1 MVRRRDRAAADQTHF
16 LIQEAARQP
25 LARRSPAMFSLQTI
39 LDNLPVLIWS
49 ARYTLL
55 ISALGCALG
64 LVGGAALAIAAVS
77 RHALARRVA
86 AVYVS
91 FFRGVPLLIQLLL
104 SYYLLPLVGVN
115 VPPLVAAVLTV
126 GLCAAAYISEIWR
139 GALNA
144 VPRGQSEAAVA
155 IGLRPLD
162 IWTRILLPQALKI
175 ATPALVNE
183 LILLVKASSLVTV
196 VGIVEITR
204 MSQSI
209 AAATYRPL
217 EIYVTAAF
225 LYLVINL
232 VISALGRALERRLAT

>member
-1 MVRRRDRAAADQTHF
+1 
-16 LIQEAARQP
+16 
-25 LARRSPAMFSLQTI
+25 MFSFQTI
-39 LDNLPVLIWS
+39 LDNLPVLAWS

-64 LVGGAALAIAAVS
+64 LALGGALCVAAVS
-77 RHALARRVA
+77 RSALLRGFA
-86 AVYVS
+86 AVYLS

-115 VPPLVAAVLTV
+115 VPALVAAVLTV
-126 GLCAAAYISEIWR
+126 GLCAAAYISEILR

-144 VPRGQSEAAVA
+144 IPRGQTEAAIA
-155 IGLRPLD
+155 IGLSPFD
-162 IWTRILLPQALKI
+162 IWTRILAPQALKI
-175 ATPALVNE
+175 GTPALVNE

-209 AAATYRPL
+209 ASATYRPL
-217 EIYVTAAF
+217 EIYVAAAF
-225 LYLVINL
+225 LYLAINL
-232 VISALGRALERRLAT
+232 VIAACGRALERRLAV

>member
-1 MVRRRDRAAADQTHF
+1 
-16 LIQEAARQP
+16 
-25 LARRSPAMFSLQTI
+25 MFSFQTI
-39 LDNLPVLIWS
+39 LDNLPTLIWS

-64 LVGGAALAIAAVS
+64 LVLGGLICVAAVS
-77 RHALARRVA
+77 RSPVLRGAAAL
-86 AVYVS
+86 YVS

-104 SYYLLPLVGVN
+104 SYYLLPLIGLN
-115 VPPLVAAVLTV
+115 VPALVAAVLTV

-144 VPRGQSEAAVA
+144 IPRGQSEAAVA
-155 IGLRPLD
+155 IGFSPFDL
-162 IWTRILLPQALKI
+162 WTRILLPQALKI

-209 AAATYRPL
+209 ASATYRPL
-217 EIYVTAAF
+217 EIYLAAAF
-225 LYLVINL
+225 LYLAINL
-232 VISALGRALERRLAT
+232 VIAASGRALERRLAV

>member
-1 MVRRRDRAAADQTHF
+1 
-16 LIQEAARQP
+16 
-25 LARRSPAMFSLQTI
+25 MFSFQTI
-39 LDNLPVLIWS
+39 LDHLPTLVWS

-64 LVGGAALAIAAVS
+64 LVMGAFICIAAVS
-77 RHALARRVA
+77 HKPLLRGA
-86 AVYVS
+86 AAIYVS

-104 SYYLLPLVGVN
+104 AFYLAPLIGLN
-115 VPPLVAAVLTV
+115 VPALVAAVLTV

-144 VPRGQSEAAVA
+144 IPRGQSEAAVA
-155 IGLRPLD
+155 IGFSTFDL
-162 IWTRILLPQALKI
+162 WTRILLPQALEI

-209 AAATYRPL
+209 ASATYRPL
-217 EIYVTAAF
+217 EIYLAAAF
-225 LYLVINL
+225 LYLAINL
-232 VISALGRALERRLAT
+232 VIAAGGRALERRLAA

>member
-1 MVRRRDRAAADQTHF
+1 
-16 LIQEAARQP
+16 
-25 LARRSPAMFSLQTI
+25 MFSFQTI
-39 LDNLPVLIWS
+39 IDNLPVLAWS

-55 ISALGCALG
+55 ISALGCAIG
-64 LVGGAALAIAAVS
+64 LVFGAALCVAAVS
-77 RHALARRVA
+77 RSRALRGVA
-86 AVYVS
+86 ALYLS

-104 SYYLLPLVGVN
+104 SFYLLPLIGLN
-115 VPPLVAAVLTV
+115 VPALVAAVLTV
-126 GLCAAAYISEIWR
+126 GLCAAAYISEILR

-144 VPRGQSEAAVA
+144 IPKGQAEAATAMGFAPV
-155 IGLRPLD
+155 D

-209 AAATYRPL
+209 ASATYRPL
-217 EIYVTAAF
+217 EIYTAAAF
-225 LYLVINL
+225 LYLAINL
-232 VISALGRALERRLAT
+232 VIAAGGRALERRLAV

>member
-1 MVRRRDRAAADQTHF
+1 
-16 LIQEAARQP
+16 
-25 LARRSPAMFSLQTI
+25 MFSFQTI
-39 LDNLPVLIWS
+39 LDNLPVLAWS

-55 ISALGCALG
+55 ISGLGCALG
-64 LVGGAALAIAAVS
+64 LVVGAALCVAAVS
-77 RHALARRVA
+77 RSKLLRGFA
-86 AVYVS
+86 AFYLS

-104 SYYLLPLVGVN
+104 SFYLLPLIGLN
-115 VPPLVAAVLTV
+115 VPALVAAVLTV
-126 GLCAAAYISEIWR
+126 GLCAAAYISELLR

-144 VPRGQSEAAVA
+144 IPRGQTEAAIA
-155 IGLRPLD
+155 IGLSPFD

-209 AAATYRPL
+209 ASATYRPL

-225 LYLVINL
+225 LYLAINL
-232 VISALGRALERRLAT
+232 VIAAGGRALERRLAV

>member
-1 MVRRRDRAAADQTHF
+1 
-16 LIQEAARQP
+16 
-25 LARRSPAMFSLQTI
+25 MFSFQTI
-39 LDNLPVLIWS
+39 LDHLPTLIWS

-64 LVGGAALAIAAVS
+64 LALGGLICIAAVS
-77 RHALARRVA
+77 RSAALRGMAT
-86 AVYVS
+86 VYVS

-104 SYYLLPLVGVN
+104 FYYLLPLVGLN
-115 VPPLVAAVLTV
+115 VPALVAAVLTV

-144 VPRGQSEAAVA
+144 IPPGQSEAAIA
-155 IGLRPLD
+155 IGLTPVDL
-162 IWTRILLPQALKI
+162 WTRILLPQALKI

-209 AAATYRPL
+209 ASVTYRPL
-217 EIYVTAAF
+217 EIYLAAAF
-225 LYLVINL
+225 LYLAINL
-232 VISALGRALERRLAT
+232 LIAASGRALERRLAT